1 MSGGGETRMRA
12 TRSWVVPRRRG
23 EVGMLIEQA
32 KLGCWRRCDDGF
44 LVEKG
49 RLLC

>member
-12 TRSWVVPRRRG
+12 TRSWVVPSRG
-23 EVGMLIEQA
+23 GKVGMLIEQA
-32 KLGCWRRCDDGF
+32 KLGCRRRGDDGF

-49 RLLC
+49 RRLC

>member
-12 TRSWVVPRRRG
+12 TRSWVVPSRRG
-23 EVGMLIEQA
+23 EVGMLIVQA
-32 KLGCWRRCDDGF
+32 KLGCWGRGDEGF

-49 RLLC
+49 RRL